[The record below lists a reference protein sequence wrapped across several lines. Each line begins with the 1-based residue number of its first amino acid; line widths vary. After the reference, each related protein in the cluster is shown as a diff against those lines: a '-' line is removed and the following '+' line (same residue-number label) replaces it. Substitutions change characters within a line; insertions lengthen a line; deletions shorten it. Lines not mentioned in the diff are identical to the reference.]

1 MPRIIAIEADPKR
14 RRLLGTLIRE
24 HVKTEL
30 KMADSVAAAIAMI
43 DEKAPDLIVAPALL
57 SPADENRLLQ
67 HLKGL
72 AAAPWVQVTTV
83 PALDM
88 LSDAPREE
96 PRRFGRW
103 FSRRPTTLGLQ
114 YDRAMVGAQI
124 VDGLARAHAARD
136 EHIRMLAYRAEME
149 ELARSRGTA
158 LSVIR
163 PLDEDLRNATAEEVR
178 RANEALREPVGDER
192 RTARRRQ
199 HNDLPWLSKVKL
211 GTGMDVSL
219 VNISSSGVLFE
230 SGAKFVP
237 GSTSELHLTGEGT
250 DLVVPVR
257 FIRSEI
263 ARIDALGVK
272 YHAAAAFGNEIDLA
286 GPRRASRVPTTP
298 PEALAQMLAEAL
310 ADSSDSGPAHV
321 RFALGVRQLVG
332 ARSILVRPAAGSSS
346 GGRETL
352 YFDVPGD
359 DRVRTVLEVTFDR
372 AHDVTAAE
380 FKLLKAAAWMTAA
393 AMEFD
398 RPAAKPVLLLEE
410 AVA

>member
-1 MPRIIAIEADPKR
+1 MSRIIAIEADPKR
-14 RRLLGTLIRE
+14 RRLLGLLIRE

-30 KMADSVAAAIAMI
+30 KMADSVGAALALI

-57 SPADENRLLQ
+57 SPVDENRLLQ
-67 HLKGL
+67 HLKAL
-72 AAAPWVQVTTV
+72 ESTPWVQLTTV

-96 PRRFGRW
+96 PRRFGGW
-103 FSRRPTTLGLQ
+103 FSRKPAPLGPQ
-114 YDRAMVGAQI
+114 YDRDMVGAQI
-124 VDGLARAHAARD
+124 VDGLARARAARE
-136 EHIRMLAYRAEME
+136 EHIQLLAYRAEME

-158 LSVIR
+158 LSVIKAV
-163 PLDEDLRNATAEEVR
+163 DEDLRNATSDEVR
-178 RANEALREPVGDER
+178 MANEAFREPTGDER
-192 RTARRRQ
+192 RTARRRPQ
-199 HNDLPWLSKVKL
+199 GDLPWLSKVKL
-211 GTGMDVSL
+211 AAGVDVAL

-237 GSTSELHLTGEGT
+237 GSTTELHLSGEGT
-250 DLVVPVR
+250 NMVVPVR

-272 YHAAAAFGNEIDLA
+272 YHAAAAFDKEIDLA
-286 GPRRASRVPTTP
+286 GPRRSLAVPATP

-310 ADSSDSGPAHV
+310 ADSSDAGPSHV
-321 RFALGVRQLVG
+321 RFALGVKQLVG
-332 ARSILVRPAAGSSS
+332 ARSILVRPAAGTSS

-359 DRVRTVLEVTFDR
+359 DRARTVLQVTFDR
-372 AHDVTAAE
+372 AHDVTPAE
-380 FKLLKAAAWMTAA
+380 FRLLKAAAWLTAA
-393 AMEFD
+393 ALEFD
-398 RPAAKPVLLLEE
+398 KPAAKPVLLLEE